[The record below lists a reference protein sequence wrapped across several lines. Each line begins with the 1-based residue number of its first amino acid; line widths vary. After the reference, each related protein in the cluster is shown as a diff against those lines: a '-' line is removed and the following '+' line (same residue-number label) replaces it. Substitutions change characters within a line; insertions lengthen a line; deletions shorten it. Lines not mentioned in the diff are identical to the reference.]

1 MNAYLVRVGIDIT
14 EESGHF
20 NAPVDLE
27 TMEFAYV
34 PIKESKEMLLE
45 CKRTFVEFISPCE
58 KLGVELPSPLL
69 NMHAHIDPDFSK
81 LTYGDIDG
89 KDPNTGKLNRRGR
102 PLRKL
107 QENDILVFYAG
118 LKPIKYLSNDQDKLT
133 YAIIGLY
140 VIKERPISAHE
151 FVRRGLRD
159 DNAHT
164 RCQYSEADI
173 IIVAKPKQS
182 GRLEK
187 CIPIGKYCNKAYRV
201 TKKLLDEWGGLYVND
216 GYIQRSARL
225 PKFKD
230 PERFYKWF
238 NEQLRDRQTNL
249 VQRNN

>member
-34 PIKESKEMLLE
+34 PIIEPKEMLLE
-45 CKRTFVEFISPCE
+45 CKRTFAEFISPCE
-58 KLGVELPSPLL
+58 KLGVKLPSPLL
-69 NMHAHIDPDFSK
+69 NKNAHIDPDFSK

-89 KDPNTGKLNRRGR
+89 KDQNTGKLNRRGR
-102 PLRKL
+102 PLREL

-118 LKPIKYLSNDQDKLT
+118 LKPIKYPSSDQDKLT

-140 VIKERPISAHE
+140 VIKERPISAYE
-151 FVRRGLRD
+151 FVQRGLRD

-164 RCQYSEADI
+164 RCQYNEADI
-173 IIVAKPKQS
+173 IIIGKPELS

-187 CIPIGKYCNKAYRV
+187 CIRIGKYRNKAYRV
-201 TKKLLDEWGGLYVND
+201 TEKLLDEWGGLYVHD
-216 GYIQRSARL
+216 GWIQRSARL
-225 PKFKD
+225 PKFED

-238 NEQLRDRQTNL
+238 NEQRVHQGIGLIP
-249 VQRNN
+249 RNN